1 MKKITSRLI
10 ALEEQMQKI
19 LVEIEALKME
29 AYTLE
34 EENDRLRAVKA
45 ANLTVEALTQVES
58 NVKKIQGEGY
68 DNLSNLY
75 KEGFHICHVH
85 FGQPRSGE
93 DCLFCMSFLHK
104 E

>member
-10 ALEEQMQKI
+10 ALEEQVRKI
-19 LVEIEALKME
+19 LAEIEALKME
-29 AYTLE
+29 SYALE
-34 EENDRLRAVKA
+34 EENDRLRAEKA

-58 NVKKIQGEGY
+58 NVQKLQGEGY
-68 DNLSNLY
+68 DTLSRLY